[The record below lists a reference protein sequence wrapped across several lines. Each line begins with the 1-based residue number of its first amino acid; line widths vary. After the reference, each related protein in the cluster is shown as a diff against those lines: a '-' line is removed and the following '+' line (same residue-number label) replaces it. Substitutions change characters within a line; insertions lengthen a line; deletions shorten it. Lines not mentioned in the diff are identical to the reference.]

1 MRESVISPMSLG
13 DKELLD
19 GLRGLEQGRRE
30 SYARE
35 LAFIA
40 EIEARGLPA
49 ELNCS
54 GVGALIR
61 EMFNLNPIDARRMV
75 AHARA
80 LLPSV
85 TPSGAPVAADL
96 PVVADTLQSGKIGPE
111 HVEAIHKAIYQLP
124 LDTTDDDRAAA
135 EKILCEAAT
144 VSEPRIIA
152 RLGREIRERLDPDGA
167 EPKDDTLIRPKRWLD
182 FRETANGVTG
192 TFGLDKETGAL
203 LANLLSP
210 LTAPRSSDDGPDL
223 RSRDERYGDAFADI
237 LALAARCPDTPT
249 EAGEPVTLL
258 VSATL
263 DQLTT
268 GIGQGLVDGHLALS
282 AGQIRRMAC
291 DAKAAPMVFGTA
303 SEVLDVGRTTRTV
316 PRSLRRALIHR
327 DKGCSFPGCD
337 RKAKWSQAHH
347 IVHWSNGGPTTLD
360 NLTLVCQHH
369 HRVVHH
375 SNWEIRMINGIPWY
389 IPPPHIDP
397 EQEPRRN
404 TFHAWPEPEH
414 ATSRDPVALAS

>member
-1 MRESVISPMSLG
+1 MCENVISPMSLG

-19 GLRGLEQGRRE
+19 ALREKEQRRRK
-30 SYARE
+30 SYADE
-35 LAFIA
+35 LALIA
-40 EIEARGLPA
+40 EIDARGLPA
-49 ELNCS
+49 TQGCS
-54 GVGALIR
+54 GVGALVR
-61 EMFNLNPIDARRMV
+61 EMFNLNPADARRMV

-85 TPSGAPVAADL
+85 TTSGAPVAADL
-96 PVVADTLQSGKIGPE
+96 PATADTLRGGAIGPE
-111 HVEAIHKAIYQLP
+111 HVEAIRQLP
-124 LDTTDDDRAAA
+124 LDATDEDRAAA

-144 VSEPRIIA
+144 MSEPRITA
-152 RLGREIRERLDPDGA
+152 RLGWEIRERLDPDGA
-167 EPKDDTLIRPKRWLD
+167 EPKDDTLIQPKRWLD

-268 GIGQGLVDGHLALS
+268 GIGQGLVDGHLSMS

-327 DKGCSFPGCD
+327 DKGCTFAGCD
-337 RKAKWSQAHH
+337 RKAKWCQAHH
-347 IVHWSNGGPTTLD
+347 IVEWSNGGPTTLD
-360 NLTLVCQHH
+360 KLTLICPHH

-375 SNWEIRMINGIPWY
+375 SNWTIRMTNGIPWY
-389 IPPPHIDP
+389 IPPPHSDP
-397 EQEPRRN
+397 EQQPRRN
-404 TFHAWPEPEH
+404 TLHTIPARLKPDR
-414 ATSRDPVALAS
+414 ATTRSPMALAS

>member
-1 MRESVISPMSLG
+1 MCESVISPMSLG
-13 DKELLD
+13 DKELVD

-30 SYARE
+30 SYA
-35 LAFIA
+35 
-40 EIEARGLPA
+40 
-49 ELNCS
+49 
-54 GVGALIR
+54 R

-85 TPSGAPVAADL
+85 TTSGAPVAAEL
-96 PVVADTLQSGKIGPE
+96 PMTADTLRNGLIGPE
-111 HVEAIHKAIYQLP
+111 HVEAIHKAILQLP
-124 LDTTDDDRAAA
+124 LDATDEDRAAA
-135 EKILCEAAT
+135 EKILCEAAI

-152 RLGREIRERLDPDGA
+152 RLGREIRDRLDPDGA
-167 EPKDDTLIRPKRWLD
+167 EPKDEALIRPKRWLD

-192 TFGLDKETGAL
+192 TFGLDKEAGAL

-223 RSRDERYGDAFADI
+223 RSRDERYGDAFAEI
-237 LALAARCPDTPT
+237 LALAARCPNSPT

-268 GIGQGLVDGHLALS
+268 GIGQGVVDGHLAMS
-282 AGQIRRMAC
+282 AGQTRRMAC
-291 DAKAAPMVFGTA
+291 DTKAAPMVFGTA

-327 DKGCSFPGCD
+327 DAGCTFPDCD
-337 RKAKWSQAHH
+337 RKAKWSQSHH
-347 IVHWSNGGPTTLD
+347 VAHWSNGGPTTLD
-360 NLTLVCQHH
+360 NLTLVFAYH

-375 SNWEIRMINGIPWY
+375 SDWKIRMINGIPWC

-397 EQEPRRN
+397 GQRPRRN
-404 TFHAWPEPEH
+404 ILHAWPESKRLTPP
-414 ATSRDPVALAS
+414 DPVALAS